1 MIVFLLWISVV
12 SLFIHRLVQNAYCTD
27 KLNSKFSGGEKF
39 ATYNQDFSILN
50 IPKETMT
57 WKTGTLKISSL
68 KLDRYL
74 IIHNQGSRY
83 KRRKKLTLFGRLVDL
98 WSNLPMSRPLHWH
111 RLNVKTLFTIIIYL
125 KFGIIV
131 SIYWLQTLPF
141 KV

>member
-1 MIVFLLWISVV
+1 MFDKMYLIKSISAVTNYNSSSCFWTLPLDEIVILMIVFLLWISVV

-83 KRRKKLTLFGRLVDL
+83 KRRKKLTLFGRLNS
-98 WSNLPMSRPLHWH
+98 WPM
-111 RLNVKTLFTIIIYL
+111 K
-125 KFGIIV
+125 
-131 SIYWLQTLPF
+131 
-141 KV
+141 

>member
-1 MIVFLLWISVV
+1 MVKIHFLQKVLKIWSSIRKKNKKKFSITGGGGGGVHTHYGIFHNFFLFFFWTLPLDEIVILMIVFLLWISVV

-68 KLDRYL
+68 KLDR
-74 IIHNQGSRY
+74 
-83 KRRKKLTLFGRLVDL
+83 
-98 WSNLPMSRPLHWH
+98 
-111 RLNVKTLFTIIIYL
+111 
-125 KFGIIV
+125 
-131 SIYWLQTLPF
+131 
-141 KV
+141 